1 MRDEDGKKIPID
13 LKEQPAF
20 KYFEM
25 WMNEIRD

>member
-1 MRDEDGKKIPID
+1 MKKRFSKGDRDGERIPID

-25 WMNEIRD
+25 